1 MNETIKLLTGG
12 ISAVD
17 LYLKLTIVLHSV
29 LTHPTGRKSLLSALV
44 NIFWTQ
50 IYKNYSVTA

>member
-29 LTHPTGRKSLLSALV
+29 LTHPTGRKSLLS
-44 NIFWTQ
+44 
-50 IYKNYSVTA
+50 